1 MERNKSFKYT
11 HFYFLNKKVVDF
23 SKTIFY
29 CLKHLPSIVSYYYK
43 KKKKKKI
50 YLLQNFL
57 GKKSTVKSLY
67 PTSNVGLQE

>member
-43 KKKKKKI
+43 KNKIKNKKKSIFYKIFWEKKV
-50 YLLQNFL
+50 L
-57 GKKSTVKSLY
+57 
-67 PTSNVGLQE
+67 